1 MSNYISYSLL
11 SEPFR
16 AFINTITKDFIPQTY
31 SEAKGHKVW
40 IDSMGV
46 EIGAMTRT
54 ATWSITTLPPD
65 KKAIGCK
72 WVNTIKYNADGTI
85 ERPKS
90 RLVAKGFTQ
99 QEGLDYE

>member
-11 SEPFR
+11 SVPFC
-16 AFINTITKDFIPQTY
+16 AFINTITKDFILQTY